1 MGIYK
6 EGKYLIKIISSVINN
21 IKLHQLEDEIDYNML
36 FKLAKFHSVESLLYR
51 GIIKNE
57 ISIPSDIL
65 KQLEK
70 INTINIYKEATQDV
84 EKTAIATALEKNNI
98 KHMFLKGVII
108 KKMYPVNY
116 LRSMADI
123 DILVEKGMLKKVKAV
138 MKSLNYKVNK
148 IGGNHDVY
156 YKRPFMNIEMHRNMI
171 DEKYE
176 FAKYYQNIWSKLI
189 KSDNK
194 NYEYYLT
201 DEDYYIYLVAHL
213 AKHFANGGTGIRSI
227 IDIYIYLE
235 HKRELNWKYINEEF
249 SKLQLSQFSENIKR
263 LAYYWFGDG
272 EVREDLDLISEFII
286 GSGTYGIT
294 TNSMIVNGFM
304 GEESDSLSSGK
315 LRYIFKK
322 TFLPYKDMK
331 IIFPVLKY
339 LPFLLPIYWAIRLMK
354 ILFKRTKT
362 VKSVYKDLKNIDK
375 NKVEK
380 VKEVHNKVGIK
391 KD

>member
-6 EGKYLIKIISSVINN
+6 EGKHLIKIISSVINN

-108 KKMYPVNY
+108 KKMYPATY

-201 DEDYYIYLVAHL
+201 DEDFYIYLVAHL

-249 SKLQLSQFSENIKR
+249 SKLQLSQFS
-263 LAYYWFGDG
+263 
-272 EVREDLDLISEFII
+272 
-286 GSGTYGIT
+286 
-294 TNSMIVNGFM
+294 
-304 GEESDSLSSGK
+304 
-315 LRYIFKK
+315 K
-322 TFLPYKDMK
+322 T
-331 IIFPVLKY
+331 
-339 LPFLLPIYWAIRLMK
+339 
-354 ILFKRTKT
+354 
-362 VKSVYKDLKNIDK
+362 
-375 NKVEK
+375 
-380 VKEVHNKVGIK
+380 
-391 KD
+391 